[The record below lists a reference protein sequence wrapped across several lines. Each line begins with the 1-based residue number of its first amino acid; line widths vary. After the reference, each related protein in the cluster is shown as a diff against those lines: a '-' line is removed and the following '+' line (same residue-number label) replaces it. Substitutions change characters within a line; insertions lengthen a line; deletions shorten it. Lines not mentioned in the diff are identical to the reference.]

1 LIDIFLCDLPIF
13 YVAQDIFSLDYRLY
27 CLLANRE
34 VVILQESAKDF
45 IVELSVFIECE
56 VFEEAHQGLGN

>member
-1 LIDIFLCDLPIF
+1 
-13 YVAQDIFSLDYRLY
+13 LDYRFY
-27 CLLANRE
+27 CLLANGE